1 MYKNIRSRKSYPV
14 MYQQRLIQKQIVT
27 EEEIRKQQN
36 DFNHYLDNEFHAAM
50 NYTPTVST
58 QLSFFLMKE

>member
-1 MYKNIRSRKSYPV
+1 